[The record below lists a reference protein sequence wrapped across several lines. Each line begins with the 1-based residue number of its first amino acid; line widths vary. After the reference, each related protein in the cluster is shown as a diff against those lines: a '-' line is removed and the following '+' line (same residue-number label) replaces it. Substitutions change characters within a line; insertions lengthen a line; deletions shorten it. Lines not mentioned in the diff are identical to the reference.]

1 MTTDPMCS
9 AEGSHVCRGVPASP
23 GIACG
28 PAFVVR
34 APEVGV
40 DFFTPI
46 AAGEA
51 EAEVVRLDR
60 ALEAARAELQ
70 TMRRGATRDEADIL
84 FAHLQMLDDPE
95 LADAARSLIREQRLS
110 APAALYR
117 VVDRLSERLGGLRDE
132 ALKERAVDVRDV
144 GRRITHHL
152 RGLGAIEAPPEP
164 GCVVIARELYPCD
177 AMILGRRQVLA
188 FATETGGPASHAA
201 IVARALGIPAAVGCG
216 DGLTAVGNGE
226 TVLVDGDRGLVV
238 VSPASHL
245 VEAAE
250 AQRAD
255 WSRRRP
261 LPPDLEPA
269 ITADGHQVQVCANVA
284 SLEDVDEATSQ
295 GADGIGLMRTEFLF
309 MERADPPSEDEQFE
323 AYRIAAERMAGRP
336 VVIRVLDAGGDKP
349 IAYLPRAA
357 ERNPALGWRGIRL
370 MLAER
375 EVLDTQLRAILR
387 ASKYGNVQV
396 LLPMVATAEEL
407 VQVRHALARTRAQLA
422 ERGIPIA
429 KVALGAMIEI
439 PAAALAA
446 RQLARLCDFL
456 SIGTN
461 DLVQYLFA
469 ADRQSEKVGYLH
481 DATHP
486 VTLRLIRHVAKE
498 AHAVR
503 TPVHIC
509 GEVAGEPDAAPV
521 LVGLGVDELSMAPTA
536 IPAVK
541 AVVRALTL
549 DEAGHAARRAARLRS
564 PPA

>member
-1 MTTDPMCS
+1 M
-9 AEGSHVCRGVPASP
+9 AARVYQGVPASP

-34 APEVGV
+34 TAEVAV
-40 DFFTPI
+40 DFFIPV
-46 AAGEA
+46 AAGEV

-60 ALEAARAELQ
+60 AVEATRVELQ

-95 LADAARSLIREQRLS
+95 LAGAARSLIREQRLG

-117 VVDRLSERLGGLRDE
+117 VVDQVSERLRALSDPALR
-132 ALKERAVDVRDV
+132 ERAADVRDV

-152 RGLGAIEAPPEP
+152 RGLGAIEVPPHP

-177 AMILGRRQVLA
+177 AMILGRRQVVA
-188 FATETGGPASHAA
+188 FATEMGGRASHAA
-201 IVARALGIPAAVGCG
+201 IVARALGIPAVVGCA
-216 DGLTAVGNGE
+216 DCLTAIANDE
-226 TVLVDGDRGLVV
+226 TVLVDGDRGLIV
-238 VSPASHL
+238 VSPGSDL
-245 VEAAE
+245 VEQAAARQAE
-250 AQRAD
+250 

-269 ITADGHQVQVCANVA
+269 ITRDGHRVQVCANVA
-284 SLEDVDEATSQ
+284 APEDVDEAASQ

-309 MERADPPSEDEQFE
+309 MGRADPPSEDEQFE
-323 AYRIAAERMAGRP
+323 AYRTAAERMTGRP

-349 IAYLPRAA
+349 LAYLPRPL

-370 MLAER
+370 MLAQP
-375 EVLDTQLRAILR
+375 EVLEAQLRAILR
-387 ASKYGNVQV
+387 AARHGSVQV
-396 LLPMVATAEEL
+396 LLPMVATAQEL
-407 VQVRHALARTRAQLA
+407 MQARRALERARGQLV
-422 ERGIPIA
+422 ERGLTVP
-429 KVALGAMIEI
+429 KVALGAMIEV

-469 ADRQSEKVGYLH
+469 ADRQSDKVGYLH

-486 VTLRLIRHVAKE
+486 IALRLIRQVVRA
-498 AHAVR
+498 AHAVGR
-503 TPVHIC
+503 PVHIC

-549 DEAGHAARRAARLRS
+549 DEAQCAVRRAVRLR
-564 PPA
+564 PVRA